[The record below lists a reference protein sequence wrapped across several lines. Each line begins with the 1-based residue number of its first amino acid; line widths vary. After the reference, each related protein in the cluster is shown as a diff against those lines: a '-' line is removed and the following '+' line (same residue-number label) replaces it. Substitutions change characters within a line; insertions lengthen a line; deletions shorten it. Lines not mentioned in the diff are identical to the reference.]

1 MKQSEFKFLNKK
13 SQTNT
18 VNMIYNDSEALEI
31 IKAIPL
37 LQRCKHMYNKFI
49 NVQKI
54 FVKYI

>member
-18 VNMIYNDSEALEI
+18 VNMLYNDSEPLEI

-37 LQRCKHMYNKFI
+37 LQRRKHVYNKFI
-49 NVQKI
+49 NGQKI
-54 FVKYI
+54 LVKYI

>member
-18 VNMIYNDSEALEI
+18 VNMLYNDSEPLEI

-37 LQRCKHMYNKFI
+37 LQRHKHMYNKFI